1 MKRFYSA
8 FLVISLLCLM
18 LAACGGTTS
27 SEPTPPSTK
36 PQEIKVTIG
45 DFYIHSPVTT
55 FTTGM
60 KYQFVV
66 TNVGTHYHNFL
77 IMHPMQTTGI
87 TIADLYK
94 QALAFIFNI
103 APNETKSLEF
113 TFDHTAPSGTLE
125 LSCHYGGHYEIGM
138 SQPIVVKAAS
148 GASVSPYSNNT
159 PPQST
164 NEQTGGTNTVP
175 CDPLTTTK
183 IVNGA
188 FTPANIS
195 LKSGDTLAIVNT
207 DGQFQPSIRSD
218 VPTRRIF
225 GVASKN
231 TTYLTF
237 VAPFP
242 AKLSLVGHP
251 EVKATVSVSTTAGT
265 TCGMTPT
272 KTVMLN
278 ADYTKK
284 DHYSFMP
291 TQVSIKKGQS
301 IRLSNL
307 VDQVLMFVSA
317 PDAGLDKF
325 GINRGWEGD
334 LQFTTE
340 GTYTISC
347 VEFPNL
353 KFTVTVQ
360 GT

>member
-27 SEPTPPSTK
+27 TVPTTPPSTE
-36 PQEIKVTIG
+36 QQQVKVSIG

-55 FTTGM
+55 FTTGT

-77 IMHPMQTTGI
+77 IMRPMQTTGI

-125 LSCHYGGHYEIGM
+125 LSCHYGGHYEVGM
-138 SQPIVVKAAS
+138 YQPIVVKAAS

-195 LKSGDTLAIVNT
+195 LKSGETLAIVNT
-207 DGQFQPSIRSD
+207 DSQSYTPTTLG
-218 VPTRRIF
+218 VPTRHIF
-225 GVASKN
+225 GASKN

-237 VAPFP
+237 IAPFP
-242 AKLSLVGHP
+242 TTLSLKEHP
-251 EVKATVSVSTTAGT
+251 EAKATISVSTTAGT

-272 KTVMLN
+272 TTVMLN
-278 ADYTKK
+278 ANYTKK

-291 TQVSIKKGQS
+291 TQVTIKKGQS
-301 IRLSNL
+301 VRLSNL
-307 VDQVLMFVSA
+307 VDQALTFVST
-317 PDAGLDKF
+317 PDAGLGTI
-325 GINRGWEGD
+325 GIYRGWEGD

-347 VEFPNL
+347 AEFPNL

-360 GT
+360 ST